1 MAGYL
6 APRFSTARLV
16 GLGLVVLIHVVLI
29 YALVQ
34 ALAHRSIDLL
44 QQPIEARI
52 VAVTPPPE
60 PAKPPPP
67 PEKAAAPPK
76 PFVPPPEVQ
85 LPSAA
90 AGLGAITGSANAPP
104 MVDRA
109 QSRDPDYPAAA
120 RRAGEQGSVVLQV
133 LVGTDGR
140 VLDARLAQSSGFP
153 DLDQAALDGIK
164 RDYRFTPGMIDGQKR
179 EMWHT
184 LKFTWKL
191 R

>member
-6 APRFSTARLV
+6 APRMSTPRLA
-16 GLGLVVLIHVVLI
+16 GLVLVVCIHLVLI
-29 YALVQ
+29 YALVH
-34 ALAHRSIDLL
+34 ALAHRSAGLI
-44 QQPIEARI
+44 QQPIEAQI
-52 VAVTPPPE
+52 IAIPPPE

-67 PEKAAAPPK
+67 VQK
-76 PFVPPPEVQ
+76 PFVPPPEVPP
-85 LPSAA
+85 PSAP
-90 AGLGAITGSANAPP
+90 AGATAITGSGNEPP
-104 MVDRA
+104 MVDRSS
-109 QSRDPDYPAAA
+109 SRDPDYPAYA

-133 LVGTDGR
+133 LVGLDGR
-140 VLDARLAQSSGFP
+140 VLDARLVQSSGFS

-164 RDYRFTPGMIDGQKR
+164 IDYRFIPGTIDGQRR

>member
-1 MAGYL
+1 MAVYR
-6 APRFSTARLV
+6 APRLTTARLV
-16 GLGLVVLIHVVLI
+16 GLGFVVLIHVALI
-29 YALVQ
+29 YALVN

-44 QQPIEARI
+44 QRPVEAVI
-52 VAVTPPPE
+52 IAIPPPPE
-60 PAKPPPP
+60 PAKPPP
-67 PEKAAAPPK
+67 EPK

-85 LPSAA
+85 LPSALPP
-90 AGLGAITGSANAPP
+90 GPTAITGSGSVPP

-109 QSRDPDYPAAA
+109 GSRDPDYPANA
-120 RRAGEQGSVVLQV
+120 RRGGEEGSVVLQV

-153 DLDQAALDGIK
+153 DLDRAALDGIK
-164 RDYRFTPGMIDGQKR
+164 SNYRFTPGMIDGQKR

>member
-1 MAGYL
+1 MDSYR
-6 APRFSTARLV
+6 APRLSTARLV
-16 GLGLVVLIHVVLI
+16 GLGLVVLVHVGLI
-29 YALVQ
+29 YALVH
-34 ALAHRSIDLL
+34 ALAQRSINLF
-44 QQPIEARI
+44 QHPIEASI
-52 VAVTPPPE
+52 IAVPPPPPE
-60 PAKPPPP
+60 PAKP
-67 PEKAAAPPK
+67 APAPK

-85 LPSAA
+85 LPSVP
-90 AGLGAITGSANAPP
+90 AGPTAITGSGSVPP

-109 QSRDPDYPAAA
+109 QSRDPEYPANA

-140 VLDARLAQSSGFP
+140 VLDARLAQSSGYP
-153 DLDQAALDGIK
+153 DLDRAALEGIK
-164 RDYRFTPGMIDGQKR
+164 SDYRFIPGMIDGQKR

>member
-44 QQPIEARI
+44 QAPIEARI
-52 VAVTPPPE
+52 VAVAPPPE

-67 PEKAAAPPK
+67 VKTAPPPK

-85 LPSAA
+85 LPSASA
-90 AGLGAITGSANAPP
+90 AAGAITGSANAPP

-120 RRAGEQGSVVLQV
+120 RREGEQGSVVLQV

-140 VLDARLAQSSGFP
+140 VRDARLAQSSGFP

-164 RDYRFTPGMIDGQKR
+164 RDYRFTPGMIDGQKH

>member
-1 MAGYL
+1 MASYR

-16 GLGLVVLIHVVLI
+16 GLGLVVLVHVALI
-29 YALVQ
+29 YALVHT
-34 ALAHRSIDLL
+34 LAQRSINLF
-44 QQPIEARI
+44 QRPIEASI
-52 VAVTPPPE
+52 IAVPPPPE
-60 PAKPPPP
+60 PAKPPP
-67 PEKAAAPPK
+67 APK

-85 LPSAA
+85 LPSTP
-90 AGLGAITGSANAPP
+90 AGPTAITGSANVPP
-104 MVDRA
+104 VVDRS
-109 QSRDPDYPAAA
+109 QSRDPDYPANA
-120 RRAGEQGSVVLQV
+120 RRAGEHGSVVLQV

-153 DLDQAALDGIK
+153 DLDRAALDGIK
-164 RDYRFTPGMIDGQKR
+164 SDYRFTPGMIDGQRR

>member
-1 MAGYL
+1 MAGYA
-6 APRFSTARLV
+6 APRLTTARLV
-16 GLGLVVLIHVVLI
+16 GLGLVVLIHVALI
-29 YALVQ
+29 YALVH
-34 ALAHRSIDLL
+34 ALAHRSINLL

-52 VAVTPPPE
+52 IAVPPPE
-60 PAKPPPP
+60 PAKPPP
-67 PEKAAAPPK
+67 APK

-85 LPSAA
+85 LPSAP
-90 AGLGAITGSANAPP
+90 AGPTAITGSGNVPP

-109 QSRDPDYPAAA
+109 ESRDPDYPTNA

-133 LVGTDGR
+133 LVGADGR
-140 VLDARLAQSSGFP
+140 VLDARLVQSSGFP
-153 DLDQAALDGIK
+153 DLDGAALDGIK
-164 RDYRFTPGMIDGQKR
+164 SDYRFIPGMIDGQRR

>member
-6 APRFSTARLV
+6 TSRFSTARLV
-16 GLGLVVLIHVVLI
+16 GLALVVLVHVVLI

-44 QQPIEARI
+44 QQPIEANI
-52 VAVTPPPE
+52 IAVAPPPE
-60 PAKPPPP
+60 PPKPPP
-67 PEKAAAPPK
+67 PEKVAPPPK

-85 LPSAA
+85 LPSVQPGA
-90 AGLGAITGSANAPP
+90 GAITGSANAPP
-104 MVDRA
+104 TVDRA
-109 QSRDPDYPAAA
+109 QSRDPDYPATA
-120 RRAGEQGSVVLQV
+120 RREGEQGSVVLQV
-133 LVGTDGR
+133 LVGIDGR
-140 VLDARLAQSSGFP
+140 VRDARLAQSSGFP

>member
-6 APRFSTARLV
+6 APRLSTARLV
-16 GLGLVVLIHVVLI
+16 GLGLVVLVHVALI
-29 YALVQ
+29 YALVH
-34 ALAHRSIDLL
+34 ALAHRSINLF
-44 QQPIEARI
+44 QHPIEARI
-52 VAVTPPPE
+52 IAVPEHPE
-60 PAKPPPP
+60 PAKPPP
-67 PEKAAAPPK
+67 APK

-85 LPSAA
+85 LPSAP
-90 AGLGAITGSANAPP
+90 AGPTAITGSGSVPP

-109 QSRDPDYPAAA
+109 QSRDPDYPANA

-140 VLDARLAQSSGFP
+140 VLDARLAQSSGYP
-153 DLDQAALDGIK
+153 DLDRAALDGIK
-164 RDYRFTPGMIDGQKR
+164 SDYRFTPGMIDGQKR

-191 R
+191 K

>member
-1 MAGYL
+1 MDGYL
-6 APRFSTARLV
+6 ASRFSTARLV
-16 GLGLVVLIHVVLI
+16 GLGLVVLVHVVLI
-29 YALVQ
+29 YALVH
-34 ALAHRSIDLL
+34 ALARRSIDLL
-44 QQPIEARI
+44 QQPVEARI
-52 VAVTPPPE
+52 IAVAPPE

-67 PEKAAAPPK
+67 EKIAPPPK

-85 LPSAA
+85 LPSAPA
-90 AGLGAITGSANAPP
+90 AAGAITGSANAPP

-120 RRAGEQGSVVLQV
+120 RREGEQGSVVLQV
-133 LVGTDGR
+133 LIGIDGR
-140 VLDARLAQSSGFP
+140 VRDARIAQSSGFA